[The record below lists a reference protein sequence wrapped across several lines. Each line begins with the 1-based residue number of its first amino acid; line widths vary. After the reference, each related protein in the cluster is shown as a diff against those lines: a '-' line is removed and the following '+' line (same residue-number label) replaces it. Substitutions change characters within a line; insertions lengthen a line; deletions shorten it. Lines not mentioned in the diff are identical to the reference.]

1 MNFEFSDEQKL
12 LREQASSFL
21 RKKSPTTAVREILE
35 GDQPYQRS
43 LWQEMAELGWMS
55 TTIPEHAAETR
66 LSDPSFRQLPCEK
79 RLFVT
84 PYIRIIILTCCV
96 SPPICT

>member
-55 TTIPEHAAETR
+55 TTIPEQYGGIGLGSLELCVIAEELGNAAR
-66 LSDPSFRQLPCEK
+66 YGL
-79 RLFVT
+79 
-84 PYIRIIILTCCV
+84 
-96 SPPICT
+96 